1 VKRGSEPRPASLK
14 VPEGPG
20 RFNDGAPDGEPLF
33 SFHFSLFTLFAVP
46 FSLPPFHALL
56 LTVSAIPSATAAIP
70 RAAALRLRSTF
81 AALRHRNFR
90 LFLSGQFISL
100 CGTLMQQV
108 ALGWLVL
115 DLTNSPF
122 AVGLVTT
129 LGSLPILLLTLY
141 GGVVADRVDKRRF
154 VLLLQSLMLVEALV
168 LAILTAFHWVTI
180 GWIMGLSAFAGLLS
194 AFEVPTR
201 QAMLVDLVE
210 REDLMNAI
218 ALNSSA
224 FNVARV
230 IGPAFAGALIAA
242 VGLAACFFANAV
254 SYLAVVAGL
263 IAMRLDSRPSGQRG
277 HALTAMKE
285 GFRYVLDNRWPRALV
300 VLIAGFAIFGY
311 PFIVMAPVFA
321 RDVLHVGASG
331 YAALV
336 SAIGVGAA
344 AGALGIAAFGKRYR
358 KERLLMAASS
368 LFGVVLAL
376 IAVARGFT
384 ASLALFTIAGWAM
397 ASNGILG
404 NTLLQIQAPDH
415 LRGRVMGVYS
425 FLVLGLA
432 PIGSLQAG
440 FVSEHLGVRYSI
452 GLGGAAC
459 CLTAAWVAWF
469 LGKSRAGAGGSGR
482 EQAGADGS
490 SPLEPC

>member
-1 VKRGSEPRPASLK
+1 
-14 VPEGPG
+14 
-20 RFNDGAPDGEPLF
+20 
-33 SFHFSLFTLFAVP
+33 
-46 FSLPPFHALL
+46 
-56 LTVSAIPSATAAIP
+56 
-70 RAAALRLRSTF
+70 
-81 AALRHRNFR
+81 
-90 LFLSGQFISL
+90 
-100 CGTLMQQV
+100 MQQV

-115 DLTNSPF
+115 ELTDSPF

-154 VLLLQSLMLVEALV
+154 VVVLQALMLVEALI
-168 LAILTAFHWVTI
+168 LAVLTAGHWVTVH
-180 GWIMGLSAFAGLLS
+180 WIMGLAAFAGLLS

-201 QAMLVDLVE
+201 QALVIDLVE

-230 IGPAFAGALIAA
+230 IGPALAGALIAA
-242 VGLAACFFANAV
+242 IGLAACFFANAA
-254 SYLAVVAGL
+254 SYVAVLMGLLAMQLKAPVGSARTDTL
-263 IAMRLDSRPSGQRG
+263 A
-277 HALTAMKE
+277 AMKE

-300 VLIAGFAIFGY
+300 VLIAGFAIFGF
-311 PFIVMAPVFA
+311 PFMIMAPVFA
-321 RDVLHVGASG
+321 RDVLRVGVSG

-344 AGALGIAAFGKRYR
+344 TGALGLAGFGKRFR
-358 KERLLMAASS
+358 KERLLMVASS
-368 LFGVVLAL
+368 LFGVTLAC
-376 IAVARGFT
+376 IAVVISFA
-384 ASLALFTIAGWAM
+384 ASLALFTLAGWTM
-397 ASNGILG
+397 AANGILG

-440 FVSEHLGVRYSI
+440 FVSEHIGVRYSI

-459 CLTAAWVAWF
+459 CLTAAWVAWY
-469 LGKSRAGAGGSGR
+469 LGKSRPKGAADRWTGRELTEATGGREQTGAGGSGA
-482 EQAGADGS
+482 EQAGAA
-490 SPLEPC
+490 